1 MDQRKRPWIALFIS
15 WIEHLKIQI
24 LYLLANLAGTY
35 DVFVLSE
42 SNEMI
47 STQGEIGE
55 LCVRGVGVA
64 LGYYGDFERS
74 KEVFVQNPLNNVYQ

>member
-1 MDQRKRPWIALFIS
+1 M
-15 WIEHLKIQI
+15 
-24 LYLLANLAGTY
+24 YLCFQN
-35 DVFVLSE
+35 

-74 KEVFVQNPLNNVYQ
+74 KEVFVQNPLNNVYEGKSIARVI